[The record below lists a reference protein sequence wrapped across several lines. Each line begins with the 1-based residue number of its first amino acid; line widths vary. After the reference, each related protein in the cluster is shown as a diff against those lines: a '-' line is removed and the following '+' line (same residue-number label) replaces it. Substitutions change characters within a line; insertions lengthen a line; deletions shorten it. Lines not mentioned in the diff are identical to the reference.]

1 MRLLLIGLLCTAA
14 SFGQT
19 IAAKTA
25 TALKLPGYFPLYY
38 DEKAGKLFLEISRFS
53 SEFLYVDSLPA
64 GVGSNDIGLDRGQLG
79 GSRIVKFERIGPKVL
94 LVQPNYGFRAT
105 SQNPRER
112 ASVEEAFAQSV
123 IYGFTVEAEADGRV
137 LVDATQFFLR
147 DAHHVPETLTRTK
160 QGTYRLDPTRSAL
173 YLPRTKN
180 FPQNTEVEATLTFG
194 GDQPGRYVRE
204 VVPSPESITVREHH
218 SFIALPDNGYTP
230 RTFDPRAGYN
240 GTSYFDFG
248 TPVSEPLQKR
258 VIARHRLKKKD
269 PTAALSDP
277 VKPIIYYL
285 DPGTPEPIRS
295 ALLEGAGWWN
305 QAFEA
310 AGYRNAFQVKMLP
323 DDADP
328 MDIRYNII
336 QWVHRSSRGWSYGAS
351 VHDPR
356 TGEIIKGQVTLGSL
370 RSRQDYL
377 IAEGLVANYDEGKPT
392 DPRMLNLVL
401 ARTRQLAAHEVG
413 HTLGLSHNYIA
424 STHNRASVMDY
435 PPPTVSL
442 GPDGSV
448 DISDAYATGIGD
460 WDKVAVTWGY
470 QDFTLGTTTQ
480 PALDKIIKDAANRGL
495 IFITDFDSR
504 APGGAHPASH
514 LWDSGTN
521 AVEELNRI
529 MALRA
534 MALESFSEKKVRV
547 GLPMSSMEDILVP
560 VYMYHRY
567 QTEAAVK
574 TLGGLDYT
582 YAVRG
587 DGQKVSQIV
596 PGTEQRA
603 ALTALLATLDPKA
616 LAIPERLL
624 RLLPPR
630 AHGYPRTR
638 EDFRIRT
645 GVTFDAL
652 SAAESA
658 ADLTASLLLHPER
671 ASRLVE
677 YHARD
682 QANPGL
688 AEVLDRLLSATWK
701 SRRPRGTLIAEVGR
715 TVDNVVLYR
724 LMQLAANEEASEQAR
739 AIAFWKLTQLRQ
751 YLEEHRGISDSE
763 DGQAAHYLYAANQIR
778 EFEKDPKRITVS
790 KPVDPPDGAP
800 IGSNDCPY

>member
-38 DEKAGKLFLEISRFS
+38 DEKAGKLFLEISHFS

-470 QDFTLGTTTQ
+470 QDFTLGTTTE

-534 MALESFSEKKVRV
+534 KALESFSEKKVRV

-587 DGQKVSQIV
+587 DGQKISQIV

-603 ALTALLATLDPKA
+603 ALTALLTTLDPKA

-800 IGSNDCPY
+800 IGSDDCPY

>member
-1 MRLLLIGLLCTAA
+1 MRLLICLLCAVA
-14 SFGQT
+14 GFGQT
-19 IAAKTA
+19 IASKT
-25 TALKLPGYFPLYY
+25 TAWQKMPGYFPLYY
-38 DEKAGKLFLEISRFS
+38 DAKAGKLYLEIEHFS

-79 GSRIVKFERIGPKVL
+79 GSRIVKFERSGPKVL
-94 LVQPNYGFRAT
+94 MVQPNYGFRAT
-105 SQNPRER
+105 SENPKER
-112 ASVEEAFAQSV
+112 ASVEEAFATSV
-123 IYGFTVEAEADGRV
+123 IFGFTVEAEENGHV
-137 LVDATQFFLR
+137 LVDATQFYLR
-147 DAHHVPETLTRTK
+147 DAHHVPEALTRAK
-160 QGTYRLDPTRSAL
+160 QGTFRLDPARSAL
-173 YLPRTKN
+173 YMARTKN
-180 FPQNTEVEATLTFG
+180 FPLNTEVEATLTFAG
-194 GDQPGRYVRE
+194 EQPGRYVRD

-218 SFIALPDNGYTP
+218 SFVALPDNDYSP

-240 GTSYFDFG
+240 GQSYFDFG

-258 VIARHRLKKKD
+258 VIARHRLRKKD
-269 PTAALSDP
+269 PMAAMSDP
-277 VKPIIYYL
+277 VKPIVYYL

-328 MDIRYNII
+328 MDVRYNII

-377 IAEGLVANYDEGKPT
+377 IAEGLVASYDEGKPA

-413 HTLGLSHNYIA
+413 HTLGLSHNYVA

-435 PPPTVSL
+435 PPPTVKL
-442 GPDGSV
+442 GPDGAV
-448 DISDAYATGIGD
+448 DISDAYATGIGE
-460 WDKVAVTWGY
+460 WDKVAIAWGY
-470 QDFTLGTTTQ
+470 QDFVAGTATQ
-480 PALDKIIKDAANRGL
+480 PALDKIVKDAANQGL

-529 MALRA
+529 MTLRA
-534 MALESFSEKKVRV
+534 KALDQFSEKKVRF

-574 TLGGLDYT
+574 SVGGLDYT

-587 DGQKVSQIV
+587 DGQNVTKIV
-596 PGTEQRA
+596 APAEQRA
-603 ALTALLATLDPKA
+603 ALAALMTTLDAKA
-616 LAIPERLL
+616 LTIPERLL

-658 ADLTASLLLHPER
+658 ADLTVGLMLNPER
-671 ASRLVE
+671 ATRLVE

-688 AEVLDRLLSATWK
+688 AEVLDKLLTATWN
-701 SRRPRGTLIAEVGR
+701 SNRAGGTLSSEVGR

-724 LMQLAANEEASEQAR
+724 MMQLAANEEASEQAR
-739 AIAFWKLTQLRQ
+739 AIAFWKLVKLRE
-751 YLEEHRGISDSE
+751 YLEGHGGLASKAD
-763 DGQAAHYLYAANQIR
+763 DGRQAHFLYAANQIR

-790 KPVDPPDGAP
+790 KPADPPDGAP
-800 IGSNDCPY
+800 IGSDACPY

>member
-1 MRLLLIGLLCTAA
+1 VNMRVLLLLLCATGC
-14 SFGQT
+14 FGQT
-19 IAAKTA
+19 IAIKTA
-25 TALKLPGYFPLYY
+25 AWQKIPGYFPLYY
-38 DEKAGKLFLEISRFS
+38 DARGGKLYLEIDRFS

-79 GSRIVKFERIGPKVL
+79 GTRVVKFERSGPKIL
-94 LVQPNYGFRAT
+94 LIEPNYAFRAT
-105 SQNPRER
+105 SQNRKERE
-112 ASVEEAFAQSV
+112 SVEEAFAQSV
-123 IYGFTVEAEADGRV
+123 IYGFTVEAEDNGHV
-137 LVDATQFFLR
+137 LVDATQFYLR
-147 DAHHVPETLTRTK
+147 DAHHVPEALARAK
-160 QGTYRLDPTRSAL
+160 QGTYRLDAARSAL
-173 YLPRTKN
+173 YMQRTRN
-180 FPQNTEVEATLTFG
+180 FPQNTEVEATLTFAG
-194 GDQPGRYVRE
+194 EQPGRYVRD

-218 SFIALPDNGYTP
+218 SFIELPDSGYTP
-230 RTFDPRAGYN
+230 RPLDPRAGYN
-240 GTSYFDFG
+240 GQSYMDFG
-248 TPVSEPLQKR
+248 TPVSEPIQKR
-258 VIARHRLKKKD
+258 VIARHRLQKKD
-269 PTAALSDP
+269 PAAAMSDP
-277 VKPIIYYL
+277 VKPIVYYL

-295 ALLEGAGWWN
+295 ALLEGAAWWN
-305 QAFEA
+305 QEFEA

-328 MDIRYNII
+328 MDIRYNLI

-392 DPRMLNLVL
+392 DPRMMQLVL
-401 ARTRQLAAHEVG
+401 ARMRQLAAHEVG

-424 STHNRASVMDY
+424 STRNRASVMDY
-435 PPPTVSL
+435 PPPTVKL
-442 GPDGSV
+442 GDDGSV

-460 WDKVAVTWGY
+460 WDKVAITWGY
-470 QDFTLGTTTQ
+470 QDFSPEANPR
-480 PALDKIIKDAANRGL
+480 PALDKIIKNAANRGL

-514 LWDSGTN
+514 LWDSGAN

-534 MALESFSEKKVRV
+534 KALEQFSEKKVRF
-547 GLPMSSMEDILVP
+547 GLPMSSMEDMLVP

-567 QTEAAVK
+567 QTEAATKV
-574 TLGGLDYT
+574 LGGLDYT
-582 YAVRG
+582 YALRG
-587 DGQKVSQIV
+587 DGQKVSSIV
-596 PGTEQRA
+596 PAAEQRL
-603 ALTALLATLDPKA
+603 ALTALLGTLDPRS

-658 ADLTASLLLHPER
+658 ADLTAGLILNPER

-688 AEVLDRLLSATWK
+688 AEVLDRLIGATWN
-701 SRRPRGTLIAEVGR
+701 STRPKTSFAAEVGR
-715 TVDNVVLYR
+715 TIDNVVLYR
-724 LMQLAANEEASEQAR
+724 IMQLAANEQASEQAR
-739 AIAFWKLTQLRQ
+739 ALAFWKLTNLRKA
-751 YLEEHRGISDSE
+751 LETSPQTDDAQR
-763 DGQAAHYLYAANQIR
+763 AHFLYAANQIR
-778 EFEKDPKRITVS
+778 EFERDPRRITVS

-800 IGSNDCPY
+800 IGTEDCPC

>member
-470 QDFTLGTTTQ
+470 QDFTPGTNTQ

-534 MALESFSEKKVRV
+534 KALESFSEKKVRV

-587 DGQKVSQIV
+587 DGQKISQIV

-658 ADLTASLLLHPER
+658 ADLTAGLLLHPER

-800 IGSNDCPY
+800 IGSDDCPY

>member
-1 MRLLLIGLLCTAA
+1 M
-14 SFGQT
+14 
-19 IAAKTA
+19 
-25 TALKLPGYFPLYY
+25 PGYFPLYY
-38 DEKAGKLFLEISRFS
+38 EEKTGKLYLEISRLS

-79 GSRIVKFERIGPKVL
+79 GSRVVKFERSGPKVL
-94 LVQPNYGFRAT
+94 LVQPNYAFRAT
-105 SQNPRER
+105 STNRKERE
-112 ASVEEAFAQSV
+112 SVEEAFAQSV
-123 IYGFTVEAEADGRV
+123 IYGFTVEAEENGRV

-147 DAHHVPETLTRTK
+147 DAHHVPEALTRAK

-173 YLPRTKN
+173 YMARTKN
-180 FPQNTEVEATLTFG
+180 FPKNTEVEATLTFG
-194 GDQPGRYVRE
+194 GDQPGRYVRD
-204 VVPSPESITVREHH
+204 VVPSPEAITVREHH
-218 SFIALPDNGYTP
+218 SFIELPDANFTP
-230 RTFDPRAGYN
+230 RPFDPRAGYN
-240 GTSYFDFG
+240 GQSYMDFG
-248 TPVSEPLQKR
+248 TPVSEPIQKR
-258 VIARHRLKKKD
+258 VIARHRLNKKD
-269 PTAALSDP
+269 PTAAMSDP
-277 VKPIIYYL
+277 VKPIVYYL

-328 MDIRYNII
+328 MDIRYNLI
-336 QWVHRSSRGWSYGAS
+336 QWVHRSSRGWSYGSS

-377 IAEGLVANYDEGKPT
+377 IAEGLVASYDEGKAT

-401 ARTRQLAAHEVG
+401 ARMRQLAAHEVG

-435 PPPTVSL
+435 PPPTVTL
-442 GPDGSV
+442 GENGEI
-448 DISDAYATGIGD
+448 DIANAYASGIGD
-460 WDKVAVTWGY
+460 WDKVAITWGY
-470 QDFTLGTTTQ
+470 QDFGSATPNPQ
-480 PALDKIIKDAANRGL
+480 PALDGIIKGAAQKGL
-495 IFITDFDSR
+495 TFITDFDSR

-514 LWDSGTN
+514 LWDSGSN
-521 AVEELNRI
+521 AVQELNRI

-534 MALESFSEKKVRV
+534 KALDQFSERKVRY
-547 GLPMSSMEDILVP
+547 GMPMSSMEDMLVP

-567 QTEAAVK
+567 QTEAATKV
-574 TLGGLDYT
+574 LGGLDYT

-587 DGQKVSQIV
+587 DGQKISAIV
-596 PGTEQRA
+596 PAAEQRA
-603 ALTALLATLDPKA
+603 ALNALLATLDPKA
-616 LAIPERLL
+616 LALPERLL
-624 RLLPPR
+624 GLLPPR

-658 ADLTASLLLHPER
+658 ADLTASLILNPER

-682 QANPGL
+682 AANPGL
-688 AEVLDRLLSATWK
+688 AEVLDRLIGATWK
-701 SRRPRGTLIAEVGR
+701 SNRPKGTFAAEVGR

-724 LMQLAANEEASEQAR
+724 LMQLVANEEASEQAR
-739 AIAFWKLTQLRQ
+739 ALAFLKMTELRQ
-751 YLEEHRGISDSE
+751 YLEQHHGGAQPDE
-763 DGQAAHYLYAANQIR
+763 GQAAHSLYAANQIK
-778 EFEKDPKRITVS
+778 EFERDPKRITVS

-800 IGSNDCPY
+800 IGTDECPY